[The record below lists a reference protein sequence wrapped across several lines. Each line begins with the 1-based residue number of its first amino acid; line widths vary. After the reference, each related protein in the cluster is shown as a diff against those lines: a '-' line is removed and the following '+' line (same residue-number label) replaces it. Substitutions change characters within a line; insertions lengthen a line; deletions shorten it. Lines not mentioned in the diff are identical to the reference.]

1 MTVHSRDMRE
11 NRHSNFLLSNY
22 IVLRKKVSDYPQEV
36 RLVFGAVV
44 HPLANYHLVLRIA
57 CGLGLSLSAVALS
70 AWHLLTFNHCRKTVW
85 KMGRECSRKHPTPY
99 CLDCW
104 HSYLL
109 AVTSL
114 SQQALSAC
122 TPAETLPLTAVS
134 QYFLS
139 SVIGQRP

>member
-1 MTVHSRDMRE
+1 MTSGKTDIQTFYCLFTQPFVSRSATIR
-11 NRHSNFLLSNY
+11 RKFATLSGRSF
-22 IVLRKKVSDYPQEV
+22 ILSPTFIKVLC
-36 RLVFGAVV
+36 
-44 HPLANYHLVLRIA
+44 IA

-85 KMGRECSRKHPTPY
+85 KMGRECSRKPPTPY

-114 SQQALSAC
+114 SQQAFERMYSDRDASAHGYLAIYPFLRYRA
-122 TPAETLPLTAVS
+122 TPLKT
-134 QYFLS
+134 Y
-139 SVIGQRP
+139 